1 MKNYMVCWR
10 DDLKNGFLEEFFVE
24 GSYSLYPYY
33 LIKTESSY
41 DAVDAFLDACLDDAF
56 REDEVY
62 LEEVKEQ
69 VVEEFVYLICAS
81 DDAYS
86 VIPKRYH
93 SYAEQIMDK
102 YIKECEK
109 RNNTG
114 PTGDDELDE
123 ECRNAVIDLMDSDRL
138 IESLEEKEIRAI
150 FKQRHRYDISVIE
163 LTTFKENDKERE
175 SIAEDVD
182 PDSLWKSS

>member
-1 MKNYMVCWR
+1 
-10 DDLKNGFLEEFFVE
+10 
-24 GSYSLYPYY
+24 
-33 LIKTESSY
+33 
-41 DAVDAFLDACLDDAF
+41 
-56 REDEVY
+56 
-62 LEEVKEQ
+62 
-69 VVEEFVYLICAS
+69 
-81 DDAYS
+81 
-86 VIPKRYH
+86 
-93 SYAEQIMDK
+93 MDK